1 MSSASQP
8 SEVAPPAPSM
18 PPSVRVA
25 VIVMSVLGGLL
36 LLYSVLIWIGREGV
50 IDRLVEDG
58 AIEREDGTSF
68 IVGQLAPYIVLGL
81 LLAASA
87 FFLARRQTWARWMG
101 LTAAIIIA
109 LMTLVS
115 VLVGGIVSVLT
126 LLLAVLSMAS
136 ISSLLARPTKA
147 WLPRLRDPV

>member
-1 MSSASQP
+1 MSSTSQP
-8 SEVAPPAPSM
+8 SEVAPSAPPM
-18 PPSVRVA
+18 PVSVRVA
-25 VIVMSVLGGLL
+25 VIVMSLLGGLL

-81 LLAASA
+81 LLVVSA

-115 VLVGGIVSVLT
+115 VLVGGIVSLLT
-126 LLLAVLSMAS
+126 LLLAVLSMAT
-136 ISSLLARPTKA
+136 ISSLFARTTKA
-147 WLPRLRDPV
+147 WLPPLRG

>member
-8 SEVAPPAPSM
+8 SEVAPSAPPM
-18 PPSVRVA
+18 PVSVRVA

-58 AIEREDGTSF
+58 AIAREDGTSF

-81 LLAASA
+81 LLVVSA

-115 VLVGGIVSVLT
+115 VLVGGIVSLLT
-126 LLLAVLSMAS
+126 LLLAVLSMAT
-136 ISSLLARPTKA
+136 ISSLFARPTKA
-147 WLPRLRDPV
+147 WLPRLRG

>member
-8 SEVAPPAPSM
+8 PGDAPPAPAM

-36 LLYSVLIWIGREGV
+36 LLYSVLIWIGRQGV

-58 AIEREDGTSF
+58 SIAREDGLQF
-68 IVGQLAPYIVLGL
+68 IVGQLAPYVVLGL

-87 FFLARRQTWARWMG
+87 FFLARRQAWARWMG
-101 LTAAIIIA
+101 LTAAVIIA
-109 LMTLVS
+109 LLTLAS
-115 VLVGGIVSVLT
+115 VLLGGIVSILT
-126 LLLAVLSMAS
+126 LLLAVLSMAA
-136 ISSLLARPTKA
+136 ISSLLARTTKR
-147 WLPRLRDPV
+147 WLPPLRG